1 MDIAAC
7 TPLAS
12 PHGAA
17 EDALLGGATPLL
29 SYRLNP
35 PTWHRFLCRRIL
47 KTVDG
52 AEGAAGSD
60 RSATPR
66 MRDLPLPRENP
77 SVAAPLFRTV
87 FAWPFRVGLA
97 GLLKAGFRAWHLTL
111 LSLVANIAVGVLLL
125 AGRRLLPGLL
135 LIAAGLLDI
144 FDGAVARLR
153 GEESR
158 KGALLDSVTDRVS
171 DGVVL
176 GCLFFSLAE
185 MNATIDAALALSS
198 MMVSLLVSHLRAEGE
213 AAGLRMSEGTFQRL
227 ERYLALVI
235 GLSFPGALRPALA
248 LLTGLGALT
257 AFQRLGGAWRRIG
270 TSAE

>member
-1 MDIAAC
+1 MDGGE
-7 TPLAS
+7 
-12 PHGAA
+12 GAA
-17 EDALLGGATPLL
+17 E
-29 SYRLNP
+29 S
-35 PTWHRFLCRRIL
+35 
-47 KTVDG
+47 
-52 AEGAAGSD
+52 E

-66 MRDLPLPRENP
+66 MRDLPPPRENP

-87 FAWPFRVGLA
+87 FAWPFRVVLA

-125 AGRRLLPGLL
+125 TGRRLLAGLL

-144 FDGAVARLR
+144 FDGSVARLR

-158 KGALLDSVTDRVS
+158 KGALLDSVTDRAS

-235 GLSFPGALRPALA
+235 GLSVPGALRPALA

-270 TSAE
+270 TSAESQASSENP